1 MDGRCTGCGASLDTS
16 AAAYSAS
23 GDLICRACEAKETIH
38 EGDRRAAD
46 AIFGAALSSLVLGLV
61 SIFCNPFLILTFA
74 SISAGAG
81 ALFAIARHPE
91 YRTTLGT
98 PKWITALVCAVLGIL
113 LASIRLALIF
123 LITAVVAGS

>member
-1 MDGRCTGCGASLDTS
+1 MDARCRGCGASLD
-16 AAAYSAS
+16 AGGAAYSAS
-23 GDLICRACEAKETIH
+23 GELICRACEAKETLH

-46 AIFGAALSSLVLGLV
+46 AILGAALSSIVLGLV
-61 SIFCNPFLILTFA
+61 SIFCNPFLILSFA

-98 PKWITALVCAVLGIL
+98 AKWITALVCAVLGIL
-113 LASIRLALIF
+113 LASLRLVLLFFIG
-123 LITAVVAGS
+123 AVAAGS